1 MQKLPRWLPV
11 YTVIQQKAILG
22 ISNLLPS
29 DKAMLVR
36 IPYFGKKGVEKYG
49 DVILEMVR
57 VYRKEKKDWQSRSCC
72 SRICCHPQP
81 ASFTIRLHH
90 LPSEHLLYSFL
101 QRAAADTPVP
111 GVPFLYS
118 AR

>member
-1 MQKLPRWLPV
+1 MYASFLYFLKRIVFVKRHVWFFRIYV

-36 IPYFGKKGVEKYG
+36 IPYFGKKGAEKYG

-57 VYRKEKKDWQSRSCC
+57 VYRKEKGLAE
-72 SRICCHPQP
+72 P
-81 ASFTIRLHH
+81 
-90 LPSEHLLYSFL
+90 ELL
-101 QRAAADTPVP
+101 
-111 GVPFLYS
+111 
-118 AR
+118 

>member
-1 MQKLPRWLPV
+1 MAQCRSFRIRAAV

-36 IPYFGKKGVEKYG
+36 IPYFGKKGAEKYG

-57 VYRKEKKDWQSRSCC
+57 VYRKEKGLAE
-72 SRICCHPQP
+72 P
-81 ASFTIRLHH
+81 
-90 LPSEHLLYSFL
+90 ELL
-101 QRAAADTPVP
+101 
-111 GVPFLYS
+111 
-118 AR
+118 